1 PICNT
6 EPTNFYFGE
15 VNIGESVTDTLF
27 IQNTGS
33 ADLIVTDIYNELD
46 VYTLSSNSALIPPQ
60 TTEEILVTFSPLE
73 EIEYADS
80 IWIEAETPFQSLFLV
95 TVLGMGN
102 EPVNANNI
110 LPLVTEVYQNYPN
123 PFNPTTTIKY
133 AISEPADVTIVIY
146 NIKGEK
152 VKTLVRE
159 RKEPSYY
166 QTIWNGKDDTGKTV
180 SSGVYFYQT
189 KIGDYNSYNKMLLM
203 K

>member
-1 PICNT
+1 
-6 EPTNFYFGE
+6 
-15 VNIGESVTDTLF
+15 
-27 IQNTGS
+27 
-33 ADLIVTDIYNELD
+33 
-46 VYTLSSNSALIPPQ
+46 
-60 TTEEILVTFSPLE
+60 
-73 EIEYADS
+73 
-80 IWIEAETPFQSLFLV
+80 
-95 TVLGMGN
+95 
-102 EPVNANNI
+102 
-110 LPLVTEVYQNYPN
+110 
-123 PFNPTTTIKY
+123 TTTIKY